1 MLAKQLMTQSNENW
15 FETGEFAGRSGP
27 RVSKFMR
34 REFIVP
40 VDFVKARWPHW
51 TEEERVIFA
60 SAFSVRTEIDANDIC
75 VLDFLMENGHPP
87 LWRTTALL
95 VAKHPDRSRALTFLL
110 ARIKEGSP
118 PLANYYQAL
127 GILRDSDTALS
138 LQEALARHGENLE
151 QHPSIQTWDDRLKYV
166 DYVSCSVALFSITR
180 REEYRANIKKVSQHP
195 DEFVRQNAKTIAK
208 QAGILIS

>member
-1 MLAKQLMTQSNENW
+1 
-15 FETGEFAGRSGP
+15 
-27 RVSKFMR
+27 
-34 REFIVP
+34 
-40 VDFVKARWPHW
+40 
-51 TEEERVIFA
+51 
-60 SAFSVRTEIDANDIC
+60 
-75 VLDFLMENGHPP
+75 
-87 LWRTTALL
+87 
-95 VAKHPDRSRALTFLL
+95 
-110 ARIKEGSP
+110 
-118 PLANYYQAL
+118 
-127 GILRDSDTALS
+127 